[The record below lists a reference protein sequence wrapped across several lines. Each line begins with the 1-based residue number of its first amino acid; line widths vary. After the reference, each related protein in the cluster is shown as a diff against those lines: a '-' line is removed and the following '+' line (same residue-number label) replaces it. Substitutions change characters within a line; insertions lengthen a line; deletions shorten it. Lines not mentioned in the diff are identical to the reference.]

1 MSRYARKRDAN
12 ERDIIDALRNAGC
25 MVIQETNIDLWVL
38 PPHLPHWIPMEVK
51 TKTGKLT
58 DYQTRLHASMR
69 ADYNYNIA
77 IVTTIDE
84 ALEAAE
90 LRNR

>member
-1 MSRYARKRDAN
+1 MSRYARKRDTN

-25 MVIQETNIDLWVL
+25 MVIQENNVDLWVL
-38 PPHLPHWIPMEVK
+38 PPHLPYWVPMEVK

-58 DYQTRLHASMR
+58 EYQQRLHTSM
-69 ADYNYNIA
+69 ADDYNYKIA

-90 LRNR
+90 LR

>member
-12 ERDIIDALRNAGC
+12 ERDIIDELRNAGC
-25 MVIQETNIDLWVL
+25 AVIQENNVDLYVL
-38 PPHLPHWIPMEVK
+38 PPHLPYWVAMEVK

-58 DYQTRLHASMR
+58 DYQQRLHASLR
-69 ADYNYNIA
+69 DNYNYNIA
-77 IVTTIDE
+77 IVTTVDE

-90 LRNR
+90 LR